1 MDLLW
6 IFYDFI
12 HLSINF
18 PKKFYKIYGFFMDY
32 FMDKFMD
39 FLWKFCGL
47 FCSQFQTFKLRP
59 CLHLTLPTLQP
70 YSLGLKIATGLT
82 AAAA

>member
-1 MDLLW
+1 MDFLR
-6 IFYDFI
+6 FHTFV
-12 HLSINF
+12 HKFSINF
-18 PKKFYKIYGFFMDY
+18 IKFMDY

-70 YSLGLKIATGLT
+70 YSLGLKIAAGLT

>member
-18 PKKFYKIYGFFMDY
+18 PKKIYKIYGFFMDY

-39 FLWKFCGL
+39 FFMEILWPL
-47 FCSQFQTFKLRP
+47 WSQFQTLKFRP
-59 CLHLTLPTLQP
+59 CLHLTVPTLQP

>member
-1 MDLLW
+1 
-6 IFYDFI
+6 
-12 HLSINF
+12 
-18 PKKFYKIYGFFMDY
+18 MDY
-32 FMDKFMD
+32 LMDKFMD